1 MDHLLSDRV
10 KSLAKSATIMMAQKA
25 NALKEQ
31 GVDIINLSLGEP
43 SFKTPKHIQAAAK
56 CAIDTEAYFSYPP
69 VAGYDDLRTS
79 IAQKLQRDNGIDCE
93 PQQIVVSTGAKQ
105 ALANVFLCLLN
116 PGDEVIVY
124 TPYWVS
130 YEAIIKLAGGQPVF
144 IRGKLENDF
153 KATPEQLECAI
164 TPKTKAVI
172 FSSPCN
178 PTGAVFSKQEL
189 AAMAAV
195 LSKHESIFVIADE
208 IYEYINFTEEH
219 TSIASFEVMK
229 DRTITVNGFSKG
241 FAMTGWRV
249 GYIAAPIWLAKA
261 CEKIQGQLTSAT
273 CSIAQRAALAAIE
286 EDLAPTLAMTE
297 AYRKRRDLTMELLCK
312 IPGFQF
318 SKPAGAFYLFP
329 DVSYYFGKTDGRI
342 VICNANDFCMYIL
355 QKAHVSLVTGSAFGE
370 PHCVRLSYAASETQL
385 EAALQ
390 RIKEALLKL
399 KVANSIELNKP
410 SYL

>member
-10 KSLAKSATIMMAQKA
+10 KSLAKSATIAVAQQA

-43 SFKTPKHIQAAAK
+43 SFKTSKYIQAAAK

-116 PGDEVIVY
+116 PGDEVILY

-130 YEAIIKLAGGQPVF
+130 YEAMIKLVGGKPVL
-144 IRGKLENDF
+144 IRGKLEDDF
-153 KATPEQLECAI
+153 KATPDQLERAI
-164 TPKTKAVI
+164 TPKTKAIV

-178 PTGAVFSKQEL
+178 PTGAVFTRQEL
-189 AAMAAV
+189 AAIAAV
-195 LSKHESIFVIADE
+195 VSKHASIFVIADE
-208 IYEYINFTEEH
+208 IYEYIHFTQEY
-219 TSIASFEVMK
+219 TSIASLGVMK

-249 GYIAAPIWLAKA
+249 GYIAAPYWLAKA
-261 CEKIQGQLTSAT
+261 CEKMQGQFTAAT

-286 EDLAPTLAMTE
+286 QELAPTFAMTE
-297 AYRKRRDLTMELLCK
+297 AYLKRRDLTMELLSK
-312 IPGFQF
+312 IPALRFN
-318 SKPAGAFYLFP
+318 KPAGAFYLFP

-342 VICNANDFCMYIL
+342 IICNADDFCMYIL

-370 PHCVRLSYAASETQL
+370 PHCVRLSYAASEAQL
-385 EAALQ
+385 KTALQ

-399 KVANSIELNKP
+399 KVDNSIALH
-410 SYL
+410 